1 MDSDAMPILHETLGT
16 IREILGPELDGI
28 TVERAVVGLFF
39 TGVEL
44 SNGIAGA
51 CATPIK
57 TIPEAVCC
65 PSSAMAMPFPGKL
78 RGRPAFDLAREAL
91 GDNGIRRAVGIA
103 AMNALADTCWRRRP
117 HPETELRLGIDAFD
131 ATEIR
136 PGDTVVVVG
145 AFVPFLRELKRR
157 RQPYL
162 VLEQDPATLKPDEL
176 PFFRPA
182 EQAATV
188 VPEADVLLITGTTLI
203 NDTLEELLALAKP
216 AARVTM
222 VGPTVSLL
230 PDAFL
235 RRGADILGTVRI
247 TDPDAFLDMLAEG
260 GSGYHFLGRTAQKVV
275 LVRRSVVG
283 AVAAKVQSG
292 GAKSRPGAGAAA
304 TPDQVSAH
312 SPRCDSSSCSVFAL
326 ALWPTRHNCAR
337 TDNSAGCAPLRDP
350 ASGLGNRPCRVA
362 SRRSTAT
369 RQMTPLRRNRTWT
382 WDAGWG
388 CR

>member
-1 MDSDAMPILHETLGT
+1 METDEKAILRETLT
-16 IREILGPELDGI
+16 AIPEILGSELDRI
-28 TVERAVVGLFF
+28 AVERAVIGLFF
-39 TGVEL
+39 TGVRL

-91 GDNGIRRAVGIA
+91 GENGIRRAVGIA

-117 HPETELRLGIDAFD
+117 HPETELRPGIDAFD
-131 ATEIR
+131 ATEMR
-136 PGDTVVVVG
+136 PGDKVVVVG

-162 VLEQDPATLKPDEL
+162 VLEQDAATLKADEL

-182 EQAATV
+182 EEAASV

-203 NDTLEELLALAKP
+203 NDTLQGLLSLAKP

-222 VGPTVSLL
+222 VGPTVSML

-247 TDPDAFLDMLAEG
+247 IDPDAFLDTLAEG

-275 LVRRSVVG
+275 LVRHR
-283 AVAAKVQSG
+283 AA
-292 GAKSRPGAGAAA
+292 RAAA
-304 TPDQVSAH
+304 E
-312 SPRCDSSSCSVFAL
+312 
-326 ALWPTRHNCAR
+326 
-337 TDNSAGCAPLRDP
+337 
-350 ASGLGNRPCRVA
+350 
-362 SRRSTAT
+362 
-369 RQMTPLRRNRTWT
+369 
-382 WDAGWG
+382 
-388 CR
+388 

>member
-1 MDSDAMPILHETLGT
+1 MENDDKAILPETLAA
-16 IREILGPELDGI
+16 IRDVLGPELDGI
-28 TVERAVVGLFF
+28 TVERAVIGLFF
-39 TGVEL
+39 TGVKL
-44 SNGIAGA
+44 DNGIAGA

-78 RGRPAFDLAREAL
+78 TGRPAFDLAREAL

-136 PGDTVVVVG
+136 PGDKVVVVG

-157 RQPYL
+157 HQPYL
-162 VLEQDPATLKPDEL
+162 VLEQDPATLKADEL

-182 EQAATV
+182 EQAAAV

-203 NDTLEELLALAKP
+203 NDTLEELLALASP
-216 AARVTM
+216 TARVTM

-230 PDAFL
+230 PDGLL

-247 TDPDAFLDMLAEG
+247 TDPDAFLDILAEG

-275 LVRRSVVG
+275 LVRRP
-283 AVAAKVQSG
+283 AA
-292 GAKSRPGAGAAA
+292 RAAA
-304 TPDQVSAH
+304 A
-312 SPRCDSSSCSVFAL
+312 
-326 ALWPTRHNCAR
+326 
-337 TDNSAGCAPLRDP
+337 
-350 ASGLGNRPCRVA
+350 
-362 SRRSTAT
+362 
-369 RQMTPLRRNRTWT
+369 
-382 WDAGWG
+382 
-388 CR
+388 

>member
-1 MDSDAMPILHETLGT
+1 MENDDKAILPETLAA
-16 IREILGPELDGI
+16 IREVLGPELDGI
-28 TVERAVVGLFF
+28 TVERAVIGLFF
-39 TGVEL
+39 TGL
-44 SNGIAGA
+44 KLDNGIAGA

-78 RGRPAFDLAREAL
+78 KGRPAFDLAREAL

-136 PGDTVVVVG
+136 TGDNVVVVG

-162 VLEQDPATLKPDEL
+162 VLEQDPATLKADEL

-182 EQAATV
+182 EQAAMV

-203 NDTLEELLALAKP
+203 NDTLEELLALARP
-216 AARVTM
+216 TAGVTM

-247 TDPDAFLDMLAEG
+247 TDPDAFLDILAEG

-275 LVRRSVVG
+275 LVRRP
-283 AVAAKVQSG
+283 AAH
-292 GAKSRPGAGAAA
+292 AAA
-304 TPDQVSAH
+304 A
-312 SPRCDSSSCSVFAL
+312 
-326 ALWPTRHNCAR
+326 
-337 TDNSAGCAPLRDP
+337 
-350 ASGLGNRPCRVA
+350 
-362 SRRSTAT
+362 
-369 RQMTPLRRNRTWT
+369 
-382 WDAGWG
+382 
-388 CR
+388 

>member
-1 MDSDAMPILHETLGT
+1 MHSEATPILHETLGA
-16 IREILGPELDGI
+16 IREILGSELDGI
-28 TVERAVVGLFF
+28 AVERAVVGLFF

-65 PSSAMAMPFPGKL
+65 PTSAMAMPFPGKL
-78 RGRPAFDLAREAL
+78 HGRPALDLAKEAL
-91 GDNGIRRAVGIA
+91 GDHGIRRAVGIA
-103 AMNALADTCWRRRP
+103 AINALADTCWRRRP

-136 PGDTVVVVG
+136 PGEKVVVVG
-145 AFVPFLRELKRR
+145 AFVPFLHELKRR
-157 RQPYL
+157 HQPFL

-176 PFFRPA
+176 PFFR
-182 EQAATV
+182 AANEASTV

-203 NDTLEELLALAKP
+203 NDTLEELLHLAKP

-247 TDPDAFLDMLAEG
+247 TAPDEFLETLTEG
-260 GSGYHFLGRTAQKVV
+260 GSGYHFLGRSAQKVV
-275 LVRRSVVG
+275 LVRR
-283 AVAAKVQSG
+283 AAAEVAA
-292 GAKSRPGAGAAA
+292 
-304 TPDQVSAH
+304 
-312 SPRCDSSSCSVFAL
+312 
-326 ALWPTRHNCAR
+326 
-337 TDNSAGCAPLRDP
+337 
-350 ASGLGNRPCRVA
+350 
-362 SRRSTAT
+362 
-369 RQMTPLRRNRTWT
+369 
-382 WDAGWG
+382 
-388 CR
+388 

>member
-1 MDSDAMPILHETLGT
+1 MEFGETTILRETLAA
-16 IREILGPELDGI
+16 ISEILGPELDRL

-39 TGVEL
+39 TGVKL

-65 PSSAMAMPFPGKL
+65 PTSAMAMPFPGKL
-78 RGRPAFDLAREAL
+78 RGRPALDLAKEAL
-91 GDNGIRRAVGIA
+91 RDHGIRRAVGIA
-103 AMNALADTCWRRRP
+103 AMNALADTCWHRRP

-136 PGDTVVVVG
+136 PGDKVVVVG

-157 RQPYL
+157 RQPFL
-162 VLEQDPATLKPDEL
+162 VLEQDAATLKPEEL

-182 EQAATV
+182 NEAPTV
-188 VPEADVLLITGTTLI
+188 VPDADVLLITGTTLI
-203 NDTLEELLALAKP
+203 NDTLEELLQLAKP

-247 TDPDAFLDMLAEG
+247 TAPDDFLETLAEG
-260 GSGYHFLGRTAQKVV
+260 GSGYHFLGHSAQKVV
-275 LVRRSVVG
+275 LVRRS
-283 AVAAKVQSG
+283 AVAA
-292 GAKSRPGAGAAA
+292 AA
-304 TPDQVSAH
+304 
-312 SPRCDSSSCSVFAL
+312 
-326 ALWPTRHNCAR
+326 
-337 TDNSAGCAPLRDP
+337 
-350 ASGLGNRPCRVA
+350 
-362 SRRSTAT
+362 
-369 RQMTPLRRNRTWT
+369 
-382 WDAGWG
+382 
-388 CR
+388 

>member
-1 MDSDAMPILHETLGT
+1 MSDSSLILHET
-16 IREILGPELDGI
+16 IAAIPEILGPELDGI
-28 TVERAVVGLFF
+28 TVERAVIGLFF
-39 TGVEL
+39 TGVKL

-78 RGRPAFDLAREAL
+78 RGRPALDLAREAL

-103 AMNALADTCWRRRP
+103 AMNALADTCWRCRP
-117 HPETELRLGIDAFD
+117 HPDTELRFGIDAFD
-131 ATEIR
+131 ATEMR
-136 PGDTVVVVG
+136 PSDRVVVVG

-162 VLEQDPATLKPDEL
+162 VLEQDPATLKADEL

-182 EQAATV
+182 EEAARV
-188 VPEADVLLITGTTLI
+188 VPDADVLLITGTTLI
-203 NDTLEELLALAKP
+203 NDTLEDLLRWAKP
-216 AARVTM
+216 NARVTM

-235 RRGADILGTVRI
+235 RRGADILGTIRI

-275 LVRRSVVG
+275 LVRRS
-283 AVAAKVQSG
+283 
-292 GAKSRPGAGAAA
+292 AAA
-304 TPDQVSAH
+304 RA
-312 SPRCDSSSCSVFAL
+312 A
-326 ALWPTRHNCAR
+326 
-337 TDNSAGCAPLRDP
+337 
-350 ASGLGNRPCRVA
+350 
-362 SRRSTAT
+362 
-369 RQMTPLRRNRTWT
+369 
-382 WDAGWG
+382 
-388 CR
+388 